1 MSKRVFVTG
10 IGIVSAIGN
19 NVVETIDSLKAS
31 KTGII
36 NTSDFISSPR
46 SIPVAAVK
54 LNNLDLIP
62 LLKLNEQSK
71 MYSRTALLGMLAAKE
86 ALNYIKRSYSKQ
98 PRTGLVSATTVGGMN
113 FSEQFY
119 NGLLADDTY
128 KEYIETFDCGDVAER
143 IADFLA
149 IKDYVATISTACSS
163 SANAIMLGARLI
175 KNNKLDRALVGGT
188 DALTKFTISGF
199 NSLEILDTEPC
210 KPFDANRKGL
220 TIGEGAAYLLLESEE
235 IVNKE
240 NIICELKGYA
250 NANDAFHPTASS
262 PEGFGAYL
270 AMKQTLDK
278 GNIEPNAIDYIN
290 AHGTGTDI
298 NDISEGRAIEKLFLP
313 KIPPISSTKAFTGHT
328 LGASGAIEA
337 VLSALAI
344 KHRMIYPNLH
354 FNQQIKELSFAPVT
368 KLLTNVNIKNVLS
381 NSFGFG
387 GNNTSLLFSL
397 Q

>member
-54 LNNLDLIP
+54 LNNLDLIS

-278 GNIEPNAIDYIN
+278 RNIEPNAIDYIN

>member
-19 NVVETIDSLKAS
+19 NINETIISLNAS
-31 KTGII
+31 KTGISKI
-36 NTSDFISSPR
+36 CNYITSNHQ
-46 SIPVAAVK
+46 IPAAEVK
-54 LNNLDLIP
+54 LSNNELVS
-62 LLKLNEQSK
+62 LLEIKEKTNL
-71 MYSRTALLGMLAAKE
+71 YSRTALLGMLAAKE
-86 ALNYIKRSYSKQ
+86 AINYSKIGNSELL
-98 PRTGLVSATTVGGMN
+98 RTGLISATTVGGMN
-113 FSEQFY
+113 FSEQY
-119 NGLLADDTY
+119 YKELLANDTH
-128 KEYIETFDCGDVAER
+128 KEYIETFDCGDAAER
-143 IADFLA
+143 IADYLQ
-149 IKDYVATISTACSS
+149 IKHYVATISTACSS

-175 KNNKLDRALVGGT
+175 KSNKLDRALVGGA

-199 NSLEILDTEPC
+199 NSLEILDAMPC

-235 IVNKE
+235 IADKQ

-262 PEGFGAYL
+262 PDGLGAYM

-278 GNIEPNAIDYIN
+278 GSIEPSAIDYIN

-298 NDISEGRAIEKLFLP
+298 NDLSEGKAIEKLFSP
-313 KIPPISSTKAFTGHT
+313 NIPPISSTKAFTGHT

-337 VLSALAI
+337 VLSVLAI
-344 KHRMIYPNLH
+344 KQRMIYPNLH
-354 FNQQIKELSFAPVT
+354 FTQPIKELSFSPVT
-368 KLLTNVNIKNVLS
+368 KLMTNIDIHNVLS

-397 Q
+397 Y